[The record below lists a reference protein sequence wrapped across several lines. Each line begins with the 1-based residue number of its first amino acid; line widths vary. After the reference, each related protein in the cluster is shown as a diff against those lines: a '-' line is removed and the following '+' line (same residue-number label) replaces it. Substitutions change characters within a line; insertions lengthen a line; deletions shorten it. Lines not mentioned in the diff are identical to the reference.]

1 MINPRSISRVSIR
14 DSLFRATRC
23 PPTSFRQQ
31 SLGNRRCAKHM
42 AFARRKSAS
51 QDDDEPLIDISA
63 EEVDEFET
71 EDDILGETHALSFIT

>member
-1 MINPRSISRVSIR
+1 
-14 DSLFRATRC
+14 
-23 PPTSFRQQ
+23 
-31 SLGNRRCAKHM
+31 M